1 MDEIFQLLYQS
12 MVIQKEME
20 ELIHKNQHGTIE
32 YLEKQ
37 YELNNTIVETI
48 KLMVF
53 KKD

>member
-1 MDEIFQLLYQS
+1 MDEIFLLLYQS

-20 ELIHKNQHGTIE
+20 ELTNKNQHATIE

-37 YELNNTIVETI
+37 DELNRTIVDTI